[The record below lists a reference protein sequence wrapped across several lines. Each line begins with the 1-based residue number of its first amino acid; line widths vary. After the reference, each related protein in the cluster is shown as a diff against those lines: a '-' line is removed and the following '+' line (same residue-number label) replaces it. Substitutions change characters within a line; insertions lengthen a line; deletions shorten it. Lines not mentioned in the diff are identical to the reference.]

1 MHARSASSFVRVV
14 SAFES
19 SVTVVS
25 EHGTAD
31 GRSIMSMMLLQ
42 AGKGTEIELK
52 VEGED
57 EKDAFDAIEVLIND
71 KFGEEE

>member
-1 MHARSASSFVRVV
+1 
-14 SAFES
+14 
-19 SVTVVS
+19 
-25 EHGTAD
+25 
-31 GRSIMSMMLLQ
+31 MMLLQ

-57 EKDAFDAIEVLIND
+57 EKDAFDAIEALIND